1 MLKELEEGLNA
12 FGFLDEARKQSKLF
26 EPLFVSSNRF
36 SIILNDFLDDLHI
49 EYSQSQTM
57 KEKEEDTF
65 KCFSDSLLEIS
76 YNGNN
81 RNMYMFFIFVLFTW
95 CNHSI
100 LYLIIPKKFYTPLEH
115 TISLKDVL
123 KFIIG
128 TDQYPPLGLPKKI
141 EVQFKHGCPDGC
153 CCRPTTSACSPTI
166 TLPVH
171 ANDHS
176 KMTELLI
183 SALSECYGY
192 GCL

>member
-36 SIILNDFLDDLHI
+36 SIILDDLHI

-65 KCFSDSLLEIS
+65 KYFSDSLLEIS

-100 LYLIIPKKFYTPLEH
+100 L
-115 TISLKDVL
+115 
-123 KFIIG
+123 
-128 TDQYPPLGLPKKI
+128 
-141 EVQFKHGCPDGC
+141 
-153 CCRPTTSACSPTI
+153 
-166 TLPVH
+166 
-171 ANDHS
+171 
-176 KMTELLI
+176 
-183 SALSECYGY
+183 
-192 GCL
+192 